1 MNTFS
6 SARVKL
12 TVWYTLVLAVISI
25 GLSSLYY
32 LRTLQIIEIQYHQLN
47 RRLSGQPGQMK
58 VPRQSSQE
66 WTLPENHQEILS
78 SEFNSIRSEL
88 FQKILTINLLII
100 IAGAGG
106 SLILSGK
113 TLHPIKL
120 ALDKQKQFVTD
131 AAHELKTPLTA
142 LQTSIEVN
150 LMDKKIN
157 QDTKRVLKENLEDV
171 AQLNSLTTRLLQL
184 SHAEENGLPRNRK
197 AVDLLVISELAL
209 KKMRPVASKKNIKL
223 KIDTGKCKNINVL
236 GDEESLLEVII
247 ILLDNAIK
255 YSKKNSDIILKTSR
269 QKNTRMIEVSDHGV
283 GIAKK
288 DIDKIFD
295 RFYQSDTSRHKNSDK
310 QTGGYGLGLALAKQ
324 IIENH
329 GGKIDADS
337 QLGKGSV
344 FRIKFVNNV
353 NDYK

>member
-12 TVWYTLVLAVISI
+12 TIWYTLVLAMISV

-32 LRTLQIIEIQYHQLN
+32 LRTLQIIEMQYHQLN
-47 RRLSGQPGQMK
+47 RRLSGQPGQMR
-58 VPRQSSQE
+58 VPRQSPQE
-66 WTLPENHQEILS
+66 WTLPENHQEILL

-100 IAGAGG
+100 VAGAGG
-106 SLILSGK
+106 SFILSGK
-113 TLHPIKL
+113 TLQPIKL

-150 LMDKKIN
+150 LMDKKNN

-171 AQLNSLTTRLLQL
+171 VRLNSLTGRLLKL
-184 SHAEENGLPRNRK
+184 SHTEENGQSGNRK
-197 AVDLLVISELAL
+197 VIDLLMISELAL
-209 KKMRPVASKKNIKL
+209 KKMKPVASKKNIKL
-223 KIDTGKCKNINVL
+223 NIDTGPYKNIKVF
-236 GDEESLLEVII
+236 GDEESLLEAII

-255 YSKKNSDIILKTSR
+255 YSQKNSNIILKTSQ
-269 QKNTRMIEVSDHGV
+269 QKRMGIVEVSDQGI

-295 RFYQSDTSRHKNSDK
+295 RFYQSDTSRQKKFDK

-324 IIENH
+324 IVENH
-329 GGKIDADS
+329 GGKIEVDS

-344 FRIKFVNNV
+344 FRIKLAL
-353 NDYK
+353 KTAEE